1 MPATTCRSFLGVLY
15 PDATNY
21 NCDEVLERLKALF
34 PQFAYIVHDMDVD
47 DNGELKK
54 PHIHWVGQRS
64 ACTLD
69 FVASHIEI
77 PENTIEYCRKFKRSI
92 RYLIHKDSPSKFQYE
107 QEKIFSSFDLTKY
120 FDDDYLNNMLDEIV
134 DFIYS
139 DECVN
144 FASLYRFC
152 SQKGIQSVLTRNFAV
167 INTLFRERMF
177 EK

>member
-15 PDATNY
+15 PDASNY
-21 NCDEVLERLKALF
+21 NCDDVLERLKAFF

-47 DNGELKK
+47 ENGELKK

-77 PENTIEYCRKFKRSI
+77 PENSIEYCRKFKRSI
-92 RYLIHKDSPSKFQYE
+92 RYLIHEDSPSKFQYE
-107 QEKIFSSFDLTKY
+107 QEKIVTSFDLTKY
-120 FDDDYLNNMLDEIV
+120 FDDDYLANATDEIV

-139 DECVN
+139 PECTN
-144 FASLYRFC
+144 FASVYQFC
-152 SQKGIQSVLTRNFAV
+152 RGKGFQYVLTRNFAV

-177 EK
+177 EQ

>member
-1 MPATTCRSFLGVLY
+1 MPVTVCRSFLGVLY

-21 NCDEVLERLKALF
+21 NCDAVLERLKALF

-47 DNGELKK
+47 DNGVLKK

-64 ACTLD
+64 ACTID

-92 RYLIHKDSPSKFQYE
+92 RYLIHKDSPSKYQYD
-107 QEKIFSSFDLTKY
+107 QDKIFSSFDLTKY
-120 FDDDYLNNMLDEIV
+120 FDDDYLNCMLDEIV
-134 DFIYS
+134 DFIFS

>member
-1 MPATTCRSFLGVLY
+1 MSAITCRSFLGVLY
-15 PDATNY
+15 PDAENY
-21 NCDEVLERLKALF
+21 NFEAVLARLKALF
-34 PQFAYIVHDMDVD
+34 PMLAYVIHDKDTD
-47 DNGELKK
+47 ENGELKK
-54 PHIHWVGQRS
+54 LHVHWVGQRS

-69 FVASHIEI
+69 FVASSLEI
-77 PENTIEYCRKFKRSI
+77 PENSIEYCRKFKRSI
-92 RYLIHKDSPSKFQYE
+92 RYLVHKDSPSKYQYD
-107 QEKIFSSFDLTKY
+107 QEEIVSSFDLTKY
-120 FDDDYLNNMLDEIV
+120 FDDDYSNNMLDEIV
-134 DFIYS
+134 DFIFS